1 MVALPSERVGLG
13 LRDKWKC
20 FVRPFVTYG
29 MVYRSPEVCP
39 EHTVPYLNREQLKII
54 GFYPNSEESSH
65 PGRRTWHLLV
75 VIKVIIFFSSLCYAV
90 FESLDNI
97 VELGRDLAFV
107 IATFFIGF
115 KVFYFLRYADDV
127 DEVIDGLEVCYR
139 TERKGPAAAAVR
151 SAKRLHY
158 LIIIGMQIIWS
169 VFMVVFILLLISTPL
184 WTQFSLP
191 FHAAFPFDLHD
202 SSKHQFTH
210 ILIYL
215 SQSFDAMY
223 YLTWLVSTEG
233 MSVSIYS
240 QLTAALSVL
249 CVELRHLQQFCD
261 GDEDLMRWEIHRL
274 VRFHQKIIS
283 LVDRSNEIFHGPLI
297 MQMIVNF
304 LLVSLSVFEAMM
316 ARRDPQVAG
325 QFIVLMI
332 MALGHLSMWTKFG
345 DMMSEES
352 LDVAKAAYEAYDAN
366 VGTKG
371 IYWNIRF
378 IIMRAQTPL
387 IMRAAPFPIFNMTNY
402 KAILN
407 QCYGILTLL
416 LNTME

>member
-1 MVALPSERVGLG
+1 MVELPSERVGFS
-13 LRDKWKC
+13 LRENLKG
-20 FVRPFVTYG
+20 FMAPFARFALTYKT
-29 MVYRSPEVCP
+29 PEECP
-39 EHTVPYLNREQLKII
+39 EHTVPYLNREQLKAL
-54 GFYPNSEESSH
+54 GYYPNSVERSLS
-65 PGRRTWHLLV
+65 GMRIWHLFLL
-75 VIKVIIFFSSLCYAV
+75 IKGTIFYCSMLYAV
-90 FESLDNI
+90 SESLEDI
-97 VELGRDLAFV
+97 VELGRDLAFI
-107 IATFFIGF
+107 IATFFIYF
-115 KVFYFLRYADDV
+115 KVVFFLLYADDV
-127 DEVIDGLEVCYR
+127 DELIDGLEECYR
-139 TERKGPAAAAVR
+139 SERKGSAAAGVR

-158 LIIIGMQIIWS
+158 LIIVGMQIIWMVS
-169 VFMVVFILLLISTPL
+169 MVVFIVLLISTPI
-184 WTQFSLP
+184 WTQQDLP
-191 FHAAFPFDLHD
+191 FHAAYPYHLHD
-202 SSKHQFTH
+202 PSRHPRTH
-210 ILIYL
+210 ILIYI
-215 SQSFDAMY
+215 SQCFDILYFLMW
-223 YLTWLVSTEG
+223 LTFTEC

-283 LVDRSNEIFHGPLI
+283 LIDRSNEIFHGPLI

-316 ARRDPQVAG
+316 ARHDPKVAG
-325 QFIVLMI
+325 EFIVLML

-345 DMMSEES
+345 DMMSQES
-352 LDVAKAAYEAYDAN
+352 LDVAEAAYEAYDAN
-366 VGTKG
+366 VGTKR

-387 IMRAAPFPIFNMTNY
+387 IMRATPFPIFNMANY

-416 LNTME
+416 LNTLD